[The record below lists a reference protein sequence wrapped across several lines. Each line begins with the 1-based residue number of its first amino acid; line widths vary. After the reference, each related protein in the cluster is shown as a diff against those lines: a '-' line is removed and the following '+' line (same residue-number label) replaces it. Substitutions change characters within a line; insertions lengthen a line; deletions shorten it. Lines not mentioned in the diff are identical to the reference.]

1 MFDGLTERQRWLID
15 AALVLAVIALGF
27 IVLGYVATV
36 FYAFGD
42 VLLLFFFAWLL
53 SFALLPLI
61 NGLVRLVPRLTA
73 GRGRDRRL
81 PHDRGGAAGDPGP
94 GVRHPRLVD
103 QPVHPGRPEPRG
115 PAHQLPDQLQDR
127 LAGFGF
133 QVDLVAQA
141 PQIVANLQH
150 WASELVG
157 PLQSVAV
164 ASIGVFGSIL
174 ILVILSIYIAVDRD
188 EIVAF
193 LYRLVP
199 PGYVTEARLLQTSTS
214 KSFGGFLRGQVV
226 MGLFFGLLTAIVNIA
241 FGLPYAAVTTVAA
254 GLLQMIPFFGPFVS
268 WLPPVAVA
276 LLLKPDVA
284 LPVLIVMGIAWF
296 VTMNVISPRL
306 MAGSVGI
313 HPIVV
318 LASVVIG
325 GKIAGIVGAIFGIP
339 IAAVLSAFFFYWF
352 GRSREGGTVA
362 ERATQRV
369 AAREG
374 RQVRRPVE
382 PVPGSTPTSTRS
394 AAPGPPRRA
403 RPRSRPGPACERGR
417 GPGASRGRHPGHDP
431 GARQVRATRRRPG
444 ARRAGIG
451 HAGRQAGASTVRA
464 WAHRHDAA
472 ATHPGHQRRRDRVP
486 RHPGAQAGH
495 GRRSATSRWSRRTRT
510 SRRSGTRRR

>member
-1 MFDGLTERQRWLID
+1 MPEGLTERQRRLID
-15 AALVLAVIALGF
+15 TALVLAVIALAF
-27 IVLGYVATV
+27 VVLGFVANV
-36 FYAFGD
+36 FYTFGD
-42 VLLLFFFAWLL
+42 VLLLFFLAWLL

-61 NGLVRLVPRLTA
+61 NGLTRLVPRLSQA
-73 GRGRDRRL
+73 GAVIVVYL
-81 PHDRGGAAGDPGP
+81 TIVIVLLAI
-94 GVRHPRLVD
+94 LVQASATLASSINQFIQD
-103 QPVHPGRPEPRG
+103 APNLEE
-115 PAHQLPDQLQDR
+115 QLTNLLTELQSR

-133 QVDLVAQA
+133 HVDLVGQA
-141 PQIVANLQH
+141 PQIVTNLQQ
-150 WASELVG
+150 WASQLVG

-199 PGYVTEARLLQTSTS
+199 PAFVPEARLLQTSTS

-226 MGLFFGLLTAIVNIA
+226 MGLFFGLLTAIVNIV

-276 LLLKPDVA
+276 VLLKPEVT

-296 VTMNVISPRL
+296 VTMNIISPRL
-306 MAGSVGI
+306 MSGAVGI

-352 GRSREGGTVA
+352 GRSREGGSVA
-362 ERATQRV
+362 DRATQRV

-374 RQVRRPVE
+374 RQVRRPRE
-382 PVPGSTPTSTRS
+382 PVPGVD
-394 AAPGPPRRA
+394 ADVD
-403 RPRSRPGPACERGR
+403 E
-417 GPGASRGRHPGHDP
+417 
-431 GARQVRATRRRPG
+431 V
-444 ARRAGIG
+444 
-451 HAGRQAGASTVRA
+451 AGA
-464 WAHRHDAA
+464 HPAA
-472 ATHPGHQRRRDRVP
+472 SLAEATEQPE
-486 RHPGAQAGH
+486 AG
-495 GRRSATSRWSRRTRT
+495 T
-510 SRRSGTRRR
+510 

>member
-1 MFDGLTERQRWLID
+1 M
-15 AALVLAVIALGF
+15 
-27 IVLGYVATV
+27 
-36 FYAFGD
+36 
-42 VLLLFFFAWLL
+42 
-53 SFALLPLI
+53 
-61 NGLVRLVPRLTA
+61 
-73 GRGRDRRL
+73 
-81 PHDRGGAAGDPGP
+81 
-94 GVRHPRLVD
+94 
-103 QPVHPGRPEPRG
+103 
-115 PAHQLPDQLQDR
+115 
-127 LAGFGF
+127 
-133 QVDLVAQA
+133 
-141 PQIVANLQH
+141 
-150 WASELVG
+150 
-157 PLQSVAV
+157 AV

-296 VTMNVISPRL
+296 VTMNIISPRL

-382 PVPGSTPTSTRS
+382 PVPGSTPTWTRS

-431 GARQVRATRRRPG
+431 GARQVRATRRRSG
-444 ARRAGIG
+444 AR
-451 HAGRQAGASTVRA
+451 
-464 WAHRHDAA
+464 
-472 ATHPGHQRRRDRVP
+472 
-486 RHPGAQAGH
+486 
-495 GRRSATSRWSRRTRT
+495 
-510 SRRSGTRRR
+510 

>member
-1 MFDGLTERQRWLID
+1 MPEGLTDRQRWLID

-27 IVLGYVATV
+27 VVLGFAANV

-42 VLLLFFFAWLL
+42 VLLLFFLAWLL

-61 NGLVRLVPRLTA
+61 NGLVRLVPRLTQA
-73 GRGRDRRL
+73 GAVIVVYL
-81 PHDRGGAAGDPGP
+81 TIVVVLLAI
-94 GVRHPRLVD
+94 LVQASATLVSSINQFIQD
-103 QPVHPGRPEPRG
+103 APNLEE
-115 PAHQLPDQLQDR
+115 QLTNLLTELQSR

-133 QVDLVAQA
+133 NVDLVGQA
-141 PQIVANLQH
+141 PQIVTNLQQ
-150 WASELVG
+150 WASQLVG

-199 PGYVTEARLLQTSTS
+199 PRYVTEARLLQTSTS

-226 MGLFFGLLTAIVNIA
+226 MGLFFGLLTAIVNIV

-284 LPVLIVMGIAWF
+284 LPVLIVMGLAWF

-306 MAGSVGI
+306 MSGAVGI

-352 GRSREGGTVA
+352 GRSREGGSVA
-362 ERATQRV
+362 DRATQRV
-369 AAREG
+369 ARREG
-374 RQVRRPVE
+374 RQVRRPRE
-382 PVPGSTPTSTRS
+382 PVPGVDEDVDEV
-394 AAPGPPRRA
+394 AGA
-403 RPRSRPGPACERGR
+403 RPA
-417 GPGASRGRHPGHDP
+417 ASLAEAAEQPE
-431 GARQVRATRRRPG
+431 
-444 ARRAGIG
+444 
-451 HAGRQAGASTVRA
+451 AGA
-464 WAHRHDAA
+464 
-472 ATHPGHQRRRDRVP
+472 
-486 RHPGAQAGH
+486 
-495 GRRSATSRWSRRTRT
+495 
-510 SRRSGTRRR
+510 